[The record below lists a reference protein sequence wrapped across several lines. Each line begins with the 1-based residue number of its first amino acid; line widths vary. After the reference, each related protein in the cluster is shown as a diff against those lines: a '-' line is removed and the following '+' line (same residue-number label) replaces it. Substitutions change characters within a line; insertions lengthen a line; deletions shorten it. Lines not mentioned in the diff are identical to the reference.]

1 MAHIVVEAAA
11 LTADMSHT
19 PDIVGKPAR
28 SHRGCPHVAF
38 RTAVADLSAVC
49 GQHWRLGTLATLSLC
64 SPESKAWLRRAE
76 HRAAGPAGRGEAHGL
91 YSESLLGVLCP
102 AAASPDCFF
111 PGPSGTFA
119 IFLPPPVLLP
129 NPWLAL
135 KGQVGGARDTL
146 AAPALS

>member
-28 SHRGCPHVAF
+28 SHRGCPHVALC
-38 RTAVADLSAVC
+38 TAVADLSAVC

-76 HRAAGPAGRGEAHGL
+76 HWAAGPAGEGRR
-91 YSESLLGVLCP
+91 
-102 AAASPDCFF
+102 AAYTQSPCWVFC
-111 PGPSGTFA
+111 
-119 IFLPPPVLLP
+119 VLLLLP
-129 NPWLAL
+129 QTVFSWVLLEPSLFFYHPRSCSLTRGWL
-135 KGQVGGARDTL
+135 
-146 AAPALS
+146 